1 MSNFDRLYYILYI
14 YYAKKVDS
22 MKNITYKLGE
32 VESRFADIVWE
43 HAPLRSRELVAFCED
58 ELNWKKST
66 TYTVLKK
73 LCVRGFFE
81 NEKGTVRVV
90 TTKAE
95 YEAMQSEQF
104 VEENFH
110 GSLPAFVA
118 AFTARKSLSQK
129 EIDEIQQMI
138 DAAKE

>member
-1 MSNFDRLYYILYI
+1 M
-14 YYAKKVDS
+14 KK
-22 MKNITYKLGE
+22 ITYKLGG

-43 HAPLRSRELVAFCED
+43 NAPLRSRELVERCE
-58 ELNWKKST
+58 EALNWKKST

-81 NEKGTVRVV
+81 NVKGTVQVV

-104 VEENFH
+104 VEEKFE

-129 EIDEIQQMI
+129 EIDEIRKMI
-138 DAAKE
+138 DTAEE

>member
-1 MSNFDRLYYILYI
+1 MEDYRLG
-14 YYAKKVDS
+14 V
-22 MKNITYKLGE
+22 
-32 VESRFADIVWE
+32 VETRFAELIWSHE
-43 HAPLRSRELVAFCED
+43 PLTSGELVKLCAK
-58 ELNWKKST
+58 ELEWKKST

-104 VEENFH
+104 VEEKFQ

>member
-1 MSNFDRLYYILYI
+1 M
-14 YYAKKVDS
+14 KK
-22 MKNITYKLGE
+22 ITYKLGE

-43 HAPLRSRELVAFCED
+43 NAPLRSRELVERCE
-58 ELNWKKST
+58 EALNWKKST

-81 NEKGTVRVV
+81 NVKGTVQVV

-129 EIDEIQQMI
+129 EIDEIRKMI
-138 DAAKE
+138 DTAEE

>member
-1 MSNFDRLYYILYI
+1 M
-14 YYAKKVDS
+14 KK
-22 MKNITYKLGE
+22 ITYKLGE

-43 HAPLRSRELVAFCED
+43 NVPLRSRELVERCE
-58 ELNWKKST
+58 EALNWKKST

-81 NEKGTVRVV
+81 NVKGTVQVV

>member
-1 MSNFDRLYYILYI
+1 
-14 YYAKKVDS
+14 
-22 MKNITYKLGE
+22 MKITYKLGE
-32 VESRFADIVWE
+32 VESRFADIVWDN
-43 HAPLRSRELVAFCED
+43 APLTSRELVARCAEQ
-58 ELNWKKST
+58 LNWKKST

-104 VEENFH
+104 VAEKFH

-118 AFTARKSLSQK
+118 AFTTRQALSK
-129 EIDEIQQMI
+129 DEIEEIRRMIDET
-138 DAAKE
+138 EG

>member
-1 MSNFDRLYYILYI
+1 M
-14 YYAKKVDS
+14 KK
-22 MKNITYKLGE
+22 ITYKLGE

-43 HAPLRSRELVAFCED
+43 NAPLRSRELVERCE
-58 ELNWKKST
+58 EALNWKKST

-81 NEKGTVRVV
+81 NVKGTVQVV

-118 AFTARKSLSQK
+118 AFTARKSLSPK
-129 EIDEIQQMI
+129 EIDEIRKMI
-138 DAAKE
+138 DTAEE